1 MQEDIEMRTV
11 TLAINSSKFTGRILK
26 DAISKLL
33 ANRKGKSQ
41 EAVVSHGKQSV
52 KQLIAQNQGVSNIEI
67 NDPDIRAFT
76 RIAQKYGVDF
86 AVKKVKSSPPKYL
99 VFFKARD
106 ADALTAAFTE
116 FTNKRV
122 RQQSRPSLRKKL
134 SMLRTQMENHAPV
147 KEKKKEISR

>member
-33 ANRKGKSQ
+33 SSRKGKSQ
-41 EAVVSHGKQSV
+41 EAVIPHGKQSV
-52 KQLIAQNQGVSNIEI
+52 KQLITQNQGVSSIEV

-86 AVKKVKSSPPKYL
+86 AVKKVKGSPPKHL

-116 FTNKRV
+116 FTSKRV

-134 SMLRTQMENHAPV
+134 RLLRAQTANRAPA